1 MRISL
6 LRQNA
11 PFHPNRFFSPS
22 PKKTPTNDQNEVI
35 GQEYLDKKFGS
46 RSTCLSDD
54 DRFNDLFLLSFSFL
68 FFLFFNSFLLE
79 ICKSNRIDSF
89 FLLSCAT
96 ILSAQRI
103 IPLVE
108 SRVDRYRE
116 EMSDFSF
123 YQKF

>member
-6 LRQNA
+6 SRQNA

-68 FFLFFNSFLLE
+68 FFCFLLE